1 MIVVATSEDEVLGVR
16 ASLDELRVHVVK
28 TVAAGESRLLVFA
41 AVDDERQAEPIAV
54 TLRAGGVMAVVRPD
68 SGPSLDAWMRHTEPV
83 RFGDRLSVCF
93 AWSEYDRAG
102 LSGLIELGPGGF
114 GNGGHPATRL
124 LVELLLERLAPGERV
139 LDVGCGSGVLGLC
152 ALRLGA
158 ARVVAVDIKE
168 AAIAATRRNAALN
181 GMDQRV
187 DAALAPL
194 GQIEGTFDIV
204 VANIGRGAIVELAP
218 ELVRLLA
225 PGGWLALSGISPPQC
240 SQVAGFLRPLAEFK
254 RRTSGE
260 WSALVVGHPGR

>member
-28 TVAAGESRLLVFA
+28 TVAAGESRPLVFA

-68 SGPSLDAWMRHTEPV
+68 RGPSLDAWMRHTEPV

-93 AWSEYDRAG
+93 AWSEYGHAG

-114 GNGGHPATRL
+114 GNGEHPATRL
-124 LVELLLERLAPGERV
+124 LVELLLERVAPGQRV

-181 GMDQRV
+181 GMSGWMQRSHRS
-187 DAALAPL
+187 ARS
-194 GQIEGTFDIV
+194 
-204 VANIGRGAIVELAP
+204 RG
-218 ELVRLLA
+218 
-225 PGGWLALSGISPPQC
+225 C
-240 SQVAGFLRPLAEFK
+240 STSSW
-254 RRTSGE
+254 RTSAGE
-260 WSALVVGHPGR
+260 RSSNSPQNWSGSWRLEDGSR